1 MIHGNSTDPVLI
13 KKISLRVWT
22 LRDEVEAV
30 IKSRY
35 KDVENPPSIDDLLV
49 EYKTTGSFGDAG
61 GGDDGEGGVKDAS
74 ELDDSGEDEMAMAIA
89 QAEAEEAAKAAGE
102 EAPEAEGET
111 SEGEEISEDGTIAEG
126 DIEEA
131 SSEAKVLKL
140 VTSPEEL
147 DGKTIVKQRLPEIP
161 DDKVASGR
169 AILSEIYMDQMYFF
183 SQKEYL
189 VGQSIVL
196 EFLVPKKFLMNASVV
211 FCRTYNM
218 KSRIISKNNL
228 PFRVGI
234 KFSYLKEGERTILR
248 NFVQSIEPD
257 VEVVQVEEKK
267 SEDSGG
273 GDEFDI
279 FDDLDD

>member
-1 MIHGNSTDPVLI
+1 MLDVIHGNSTDPVLI

-35 KDVENPPSIDDLLV
+35 KDAENPPSLEDLTQ
-49 EYKTTGSFGDAG
+49 EYKSKGDFGDSTE
-61 GGDDGEGGVKDAS
+61 GEDGVKDAS
-74 ELDDSGEDEMAMAIA
+74 ELDDFGEDEMAKAM
-89 QAEAEEAAKAAGE
+89 AEAGAEDSAEESESSEDSDA
-102 EAPEAEGET
+102 EATEEGEN
-111 SEGEEISEDGTIAEG
+111 
-126 DIEEA
+126 
-131 SSEAKVLKL
+131 KVMTL
-140 VTSPEEL
+140 VTSPEEV
-147 DGKTIVKQRLPEIP
+147 DGKVIVKQRLPEIP
-161 DDKVASGR
+161 ADKMASGR

-183 SQKEYL
+183 SSQEYL

-196 EFLVPKKFLMNASVV
+196 EFMVPKKFIMNADVV

-218 KSRIISKNNL
+218 KSRIISKNRL

-234 KFSYLKEGERTILR
+234 KFTYLKEGERTVLR
-248 NFVQSIEPD
+248 NFVQSIEPTI
-257 VEVVQVEEKK
+257 EVVQVEEKK
-267 SEDSGG
+267 SDDGG

>member
-35 KDVENPPSIDDLLV
+35 KDVENPPSLDDLLV
-49 EYKTTGSFGDAG
+49 EYKTTGSFGDTD
-61 GGDDGEGGVKDAS
+61 GDDASGVKDAS

-102 EAPEAEGET
+102 EAPDAEGET
-111 SEGEEISEDGTIAEG
+111 SEGEETSEDATIAEG
-126 DIEEA
+126 EAEEGD
-131 SSEAKVLKL
+131 SEAKVLKL
-140 VTSPEEL
+140 VTSPEEV

-196 EFLVPKKFLMNASVV
+196 EFLVPKKFLMNANVV

-257 VEVVQVEEKK
+257 VEIVKVEEKK